1 MKRKGWM
8 MVLLGVGIAI
18 LVTGGLVIAAG
29 TGSKGCATDDV
40 RGKAAGDIRMA
51 TCSGDGTCEE
61 GTCEEG
67 TCEEGTCEEGT
78 CDGDCATCE
87 NQECVMNQGAES
99 ALGNA
104 FNNAEGTC
112 DGDCSGEGNGEGTCD
127 GTGEGQQKRSG
138 QQSGSC
144 PMRQQ

>member
-1 MKRKGWM
+1 MKRKGWI

-29 TGSKGCATDDV
+29 TGSKGCATDNM
-40 RGKAAGDIRMA
+40 RGKAAGDARMA
-51 TCSGDGTCEE
+51 NLSGAGTEN
-61 GTCEEG
+61 
-67 TCEEGTCEEGT
+67 GT

-87 NQECVMNQGAES
+87 NQECVKNQGADS

-112 DGDCSGEGNGEGTCD
+112 DGSGNASGNGTCD
-127 GTGEGQQKRSG
+127 GTGNGTCDGTGTGQQNRNG
-138 QQSGSC
+138 QQSANC
-144 PMRQQ
+144 PMQQK